1 MQTYKTSIILALASA
16 TEAIKIATLD
26 RNPAGCLAKL
36 NETCGGL
43 DETTGM
49 PFPACEEGLQ
59 CLPLPAEFITLPG
72 RGNTCQQERL
82 LAGLGETCEG
92 HDEVTNRPFPSCEDG
107 LVCLRSGLMTIPGAG
122 KTCQTLAPPTAPS
135 LAKLNETCGGFN
147 ESTGMAY
154 PDCEQGLKCLPRRG
168 FITLPGRGNTCQQ
181 EQLLAGLGETCEG
194 FDENTG
200 RPFPSCEDGLECRE
214 SGLFSIPGAGRICTE

>member
-107 LVCLRSGLMTIPGAG
+107 LVCLGSGLMTIPGAG
-122 KTCQTLAPPTAPS
+122 KTCQTLAPPTASS

-181 EQLLAGLGETCEG
+181 ERLLAGLGETCEG